1 MLSHDYDSG
10 RDSLHRFIIDKSMLI
25 MLLFLARSTSSQML
39 LAQIGSQ
46 TRKAHFGM
54 FRQKDKNIC
63 ARLPRGR
70 GGCEKVLVAAGG
82 LVKVAGWGL
91 GGCLGHRTSRVGAA
105 PVLLWQEGRTQ
116 S

>member
-10 RDSLHRFIIDKSMLI
+10 RDSLHRSHQQLDAAMP
-25 MLLFLARSTSSQML
+25 LFFAGSTSSQML

-70 GGCEKVLVAAGG
+70 GGCQKVLVAAGG

-91 GGCLGHRTSRVGAA
+91 GGCLGLVVWGL
-105 PVLLWQEGRTQ
+105 PQFCCGRKGEPKAELN
-116 S
+116 